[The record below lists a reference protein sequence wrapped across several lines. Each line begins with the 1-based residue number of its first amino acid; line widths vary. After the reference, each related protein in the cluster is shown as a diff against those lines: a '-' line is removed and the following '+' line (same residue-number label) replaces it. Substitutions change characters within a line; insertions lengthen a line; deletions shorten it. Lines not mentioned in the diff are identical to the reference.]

1 VDLHDQVLTFKF
13 LHLLAVLVF
22 FAGQGLEIPNLAFG
36 ARARHPYELRAHLSM
51 VRFAENFL
59 ILPSAIAIPV
69 FGWLTAWR
77 ADISLGETW
86 LSVAQ
91 TLYFV
96 GLAITLLYLRPFY
109 LRMASRADTLPA
121 DGAVPD
127 DLRAELRKP
136 APIVVGNLLGLALIV
151 ILYLM
156 VFQPWS

>member
-1 VDLHDQVLTFKF
+1 MDLQDQILTFKF
-13 LHLLAVLVF
+13 LHVLAVLAF
-22 FAGQGLEIPNLAFG
+22 FAGQGLEIPNLVAA
-36 ARARHPYELRAHLSM
+36 ARARHPHELRAHLSM
-51 VRFAENFL
+51 VRFAENAL

-96 GLAITLLYLRPFY
+96 GLAITFLYLRPFY
-109 LRMASRADTLPA
+109 LRMARRADTLPA
-121 DGAVPD
+121 DGSVPD
-127 DLRAELRKP
+127 DMLAELRKP
-136 APIVVGNLLGLALIV
+136 GPIVIGNLLGVALIV

-156 VFQPWS
+156 IFQPWS

>member
-1 VDLHDQVLTFKF
+1 MELTDQILTFKF
-13 LHLLAVLVF
+13 LHVLAVLVF
-22 FAGQGLEIPNLAFG
+22 FAGQGLEIPNLAFA
-36 ARARHPYELRAHLSM
+36 ARARHPYEVRAHLSM
-51 VRFAENFL
+51 VRFAENVL

-86 LSVAQ
+86 LSSAQ

-96 GLAITLLYLRPFY
+96 ALAVALIYLRPFY
-109 LRMASRADTLPA
+109 LRMARRADTLPV
-121 DGAVPD
+121 DGAIPD
-127 DLRAELRKP
+127 DFRADLRRP
-136 APIVVGNLLGLALIV
+136 GPIVVGNVLGLALIG